1 MKRIKALAKEIR
13 DINKKPV
20 MSILPGQLA
29 FFLVLSI
36 PPLISI
42 VGIIAGTLSISTEGF
57 ISFIDASFPAS
68 TSNLITPFINGKG
81 LEFSVFLF
89 LISALI
95 MVSNGTHAIIVTSN
109 ALYHTETGNQLK
121 RRIKA
126 LFLVLMLLV
135 LLAFILI
142 VPAFG
147 DLIMSALGNINYF
160 NNIYDEMMM
169 LYSLI
174 KFPISFLF
182 IYFIVKV
189 IYTVAPDRN
198 IKSKDTT
205 YGAVFTTVFWIIA
218 SKIYSYY
225 VTNFATYDLF
235 YGSISNLIILLLWIY
250 LLSYIFVLGMAL
262 NAGTH
267 NVELNKT
274 KKDII

>member
-1 MKRIKALAKEIR
+1 MIKSFVKEIR

-20 MSILPGQLA
+20 MSVLPGQLA

-42 VGIIAGTLSISTEGF
+42 VGIIAGMLSISTEGF

-68 TSNLITPFINGKG
+68 TSKLIVPIINGKG
-81 LEFSVFLF
+81 LDLSVILF
-89 LISALI
+89 LAGALI
-95 MVSNGTHAIIVTSN
+95 MVSNGTHAIVVTSN

-121 RRIKA
+121 KRIKA
-126 LFLVLMLLV
+126 LFLVIMLLL

-160 NNIYDEMMM
+160 DSIYNELMM
-169 LYSLI
+169 LYTLI

-182 IYFIVKV
+182 IYFIIKV

-235 YGSISNLIILLLWIY
+235 YGSIANLIILLLWIY

-262 NAGTH
+262 NAGAH
-267 NVELNKT
+267 NVELNKA